1 MSALEQLPHREEA
14 VSAPAKPLARRF
26 ANLPIS
32 ARIAALTAAGL
43 ISLIVSSIFLTQAL
57 YRSADRTAETKAFFD
72 VASTAA
78 AAHVTF
84 GELRYWLTDLS
95 VSLLMNS
102 QRNAEQAR
110 ERLLAHLD
118 RLSKLSPDAVREIRV
133 EIDAYVKTALE
144 AADSYTQDNRIIGN
158 TLLAE
163 ARTHSANVDAALNKL
178 VERASAEAEA
188 ARNEVVTETQKT
200 ATTAAVLVAVVVL
213 IGSLLTILVLRSIV
227 GPLRRLNRVIG
238 NLTEGRYDV
247 EIQAEG
253 GDELG
258 AMARTLRLFRAS
270 AIEKQRLED
279 EAERQRRTIAAAL
292 EAISDG
298 FVLFEFGGQGPS
310 CQQQILRDLSR

>member
-1 MSALEQLPHREEA
+1 MRTEQQRPRHFSTSRA
-14 VSAPAKPLARRF
+14 
-26 ANLPIS
+26 
-32 ARIAALTAAGL
+32 
-43 ISLIVSSIFLTQAL
+43 
-57 YRSADRTAETKAFFD
+57 
-72 VASTAA
+72 TAA

-118 RLSKLSPDAVREIRV
+118 RLSKSSPDAVREIRV

-178 VERASAEAEA
+178 VEQVSAEAEA
-188 ARNEVVTETQKT
+188 ARNEVVRQTQKT
-200 ATTAAVLVAVVVL
+200 ATAAAILVAIVVL

-238 NLTEGRYDV
+238 DLTEGRYDV
-247 EIQAEG
+247 EIPDG
-253 GDELG
+253 GRGRARRDG
-258 AMARTLRLFRAS
+258 ADAS
-270 AIEKQRLED
+270 AFSG
-279 EAERQRRTIAAAL
+279 ERN
-292 EAISDG
+292 
-298 FVLFEFGGQGPS
+298 
-310 CQQQILRDLSR
+310 